1 LTFSHLKGEVKPH
14 IFIEMAKLNRLRHEV
29 TSGEIKFQ
37 SGDAYYYGFYNSV
50 KQKYFL
56 FRYGE

>member
-1 LTFSHLKGEVKPH
+1 
-14 IFIEMAKLNRLRHEV
+14 MAKLNRLRHEV